1 MLLLAMDSEAQT
13 EYIYAQILQEEL
25 QRVAGPGTINTS
37 RFNPL
42 SGARGG
48 GATSVSEGFNPLAV
62 RRQPLIDFLRLQPYE
77 RIVMIGSAELQTL
90 QFPVYHRPS
99 GKWGLF
105 SRKELETLAQTEH
118 TDPQ

>member
-25 QRVAGPGTINTS
+25 ERIAGRGTFHVSRV
-37 RFNPL
+37 
-42 SGARGG
+42 
-48 GATSVSEGFNPLAV
+48 NPLAV
-62 RRQPLIDFLRLQPYE
+62 RRQPLLDFLRLQPYE